1 MPSPLPQILPPLPPW
16 LRLAILGALVAGMVY
31 IVAAIEAAPPPEI
44 GETLPSMET
53 AVALPQL
60 DEAELAKARDVTRE
74 QRLKLEPDP
83 LRHLL
88 ARAIDVGP
96 TVAAALG
103 VPGKPVPVETIRAA
117 PDEWRGRWLWYEGEL
132 EDLAGPR
139 QGHPIEG
146 YSIYEAT
153 IRLPDGHHAIGAF
166 SIPPAPE
173 LQRGSWVRI
182 EGFLLKLRDT
192 TYPLEVER
200 APMLVGRRL
209 QRDYEDWGPVTELDK
224 DLLAKVDDS
233 DHFPGSLM
241 WRRVDADQTE
251 AVWHLAAFARDT
263 ADQRTR
269 ADWRRLPLLNA
280 IDHFEKFRGHGSRAL
295 ACLLGHVA
303 DVSLLRTRRARA
315 RRRAAKCRA
324 GTVELVAHA
333 LWGGRRR
340 NSLGLARRCCA
351 GGIVR
356 VPPACD
362 SRARGRG
369 AHLAGRSDRRADPWA
384 GAGGLDRAG
393 RQLGTAPG
401 RVLGRH
407 SRSAGVG
414 RRRLLVRRRGVR
426 RAGVPCR
433 RVRTLVLDRCAR
445 RASVARSRME
455 CALRRGGARVGRL
468 LVRLRC
474 LSL

>member
-60 DEAELAKARDVTRE
+60 DEAELANARDVTRE

-280 IDHFEKFRGHGSRAL
+280 TDHFEKFRDHEIARGTPIRVIGTLIYRQTL
-295 ACLLGHVA
+295 AAPPNPAGIEFWTEAGVQVREYGGAIIPIWVPKRVA
-303 DVSLLRTRRARA
+303 ELPRRAQLEVRGFYYRWAAYEMDNGDRRWVPLFIAADLDPYVLDTGPALREMSIGLVIVFTLLLIMIFWSQRQVARQRARHEREMDA
-315 RRRAAKCRA
+315 RRR
-324 GTVELVAHA
+324 
-333 LWGGRRR
+333 RRR
-340 NSLGLARRCCA
+340 E
-351 GGIVR
+351 R
-356 VPPACD
+356 V
-362 SRARGRG
+362 
-369 AHLAGRSDRRADPWA
+369 
-384 GAGGLDRAG
+384 
-393 RQLGTAPG
+393 
-401 RVLGRH
+401 VL
-407 SRSAGVG
+407 
-414 RRRLLVRRRGVR
+414 
-426 RAGVPCR
+426 
-433 RVRTLVLDRCAR
+433 
-445 RASVARSRME
+445 
-455 CALRRGGARVGRL
+455 
-468 LVRLRC
+468 
-474 LSL
+474 